1 MSLADLYNTQFGGE
15 TKTAEEDAEKVAEAR
30 ANEILKDFSEEDCE
44 KLAHAR
50 GLLDSFGV
58 KAESVEEGI
67 RQAGNLV
74 DHMSEEVEETP
85 EKTAAEQA
93 AAATPAAK
101 DEEAQKLAAEY
112 DAAGRIMARGL
123 HDELQKIK
131 TEEGE
136 VVDPASFAGRIEAVL
151 KQ

>member
-1 MSLADLYNTQFGGE
+1 MSLADLYSKQFGGE
-15 TKTAEEDAEKVAEAR
+15 TKTAEEDSEKVAEAR

-67 RQAGNLV
+67 KQAANLV
-74 DHMSEEVEETP
+74 DHMSEEVDEGET
-85 EKTAAEQA
+85 KTASPE
-93 AAATPAAK
+93 TKTETK
-101 DEEAQKLAAEY
+101 DEEAEKLAAEY
-112 DAAGRIMARGL
+112 DAAGRIMARGM

-136 VVDPASFAGRIEAVL
+136 VVDPASFAGRVEAAL
-151 KQ
+151 K